1 MSRAAREQ
9 GSALVFVLWIAL
21 LVSILAAGAALA
33 VRARIIETRIEDT
46 VMREQA
52 ALRSALDLAAF
63 QIALEGR
70 ASINA
75 FPRTIS
81 INGFTIETALSTTQ
95 GRIDVNLAD
104 DTAWMRLFAAV
115 GAGEGVSRR
124 LADQILDWRDSDAA
138 PRPFGAERDA
148 YDARPGAVI
157 GDRSFLDIRELT
169 LVLDMTPAR
178 LACIAPYLTVQ
189 GGTGAVQ
196 GAPLDGLEP
205 PARADGVRVSLTAR
219 VIKPDGAGRA
229 MTGLAQFGA
238 ARARPYEWVG
248 FTGDDGLDAVCPEGA
263 FGA

>member
-1 MSRAAREQ
+1 MIRTAREQ

-33 VRARIIETRIEDT
+33 VRARIVETRIEDT

-70 ASINA
+70 SSVGA
-75 FPRTIS
+75 FPRTVQL
-81 INGFTIETALSTTQ
+81 NGLTVETALATTQ
-95 GRIDVNLAD
+95 GRIDINLAD

-115 GAGEGVSRR
+115 GASEGVSRR
-124 LADQILDWRDSDAA
+124 LTDQILDWRDSDAA

-148 YDARPGAVI
+148 YDARPGARI

-189 GGTGAVQ
+189 GGTGPVQ

-205 PARADGVRVSLTAR
+205 PAGADGIRVALTAHL
-219 VIKPDGAGRA
+219 VNPDGPGRA
-229 MTGLAQFGA
+229 MSGLAQFGA
-238 ARARPYEWVG
+238 ARARPFEWVS
-248 FTGDDGLDAVCPEGA
+248 FTRDDGLDAVCPEGV

>member
-70 ASINA
+70 ASVSA
-75 FPRTIS
+75 FPRTYEM
-81 INGFTIETALSTTQ
+81 NGFTVVTALSTTQ

-104 DTAWMRLFAAV
+104 ETAWMRLFAAV
-115 GAGEGVSRR
+115 GAGDAISRR
-124 LADQILDWRDSDAA
+124 LTDQILDWRDSDAA

-148 YDARPGAVI
+148 YDARPGTVI

-178 LACIAPYLTVQ
+178 LACIAPYLTAQ
-189 GGTGAVQ
+189 GGTGPIQ

-205 PARADGVRVSLTAR
+205 PAGADGVRVSLTAR
-219 VIKPDGAGRA
+219 LVKQDGAGRA

-238 ARARPYEWVG
+238 ARARPFEWVG
-248 FTGDDGLDAVCPEGA
+248 FTGDDGLDAACLEGA